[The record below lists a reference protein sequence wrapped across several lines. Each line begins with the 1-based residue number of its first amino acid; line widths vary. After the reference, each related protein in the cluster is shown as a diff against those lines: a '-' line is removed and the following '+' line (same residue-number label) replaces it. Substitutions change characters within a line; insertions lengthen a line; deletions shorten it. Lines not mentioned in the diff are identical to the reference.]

1 MKKVLSLVMF
11 LSVAMF
17 AMAQVEAVPAP
28 AAMDGPIMT
37 FDAMELDY
45 GLIEQGSE
53 PLRTFH
59 FKNTGTKDLLV
70 TNAKGSCGCTVPK
83 SPTTAIAPGGSD
95 VIEVRYDTNRI
106 GKFTKTVTITTNEP
120 EGQNSRILTI
130 KGEVKKL
137 EEEPAHPTN
146 NDNTITPTLKKG

>member
-59 FKNTGTKDLLV
+59 FKNTGTKVRTALVVVLFLFGLKILFCQVKAMLLKYV
-70 TNAKGSCGCTVPK
+70 MTLTALVSLPK
-83 SPTTAIAPGGSD
+83 QL
-95 VIEVRYDTNRI
+95 R
-106 GKFTKTVTITTNEP
+106 
-120 EGQNSRILTI
+120 
-130 KGEVKKL
+130 
-137 EEEPAHPTN
+137 
-146 NDNTITPTLKKG
+146 